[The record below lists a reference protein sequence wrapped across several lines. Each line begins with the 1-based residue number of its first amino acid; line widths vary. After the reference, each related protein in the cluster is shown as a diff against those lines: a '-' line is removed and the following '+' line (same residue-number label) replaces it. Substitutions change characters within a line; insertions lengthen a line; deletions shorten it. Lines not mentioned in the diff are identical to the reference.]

1 MPNDEP
7 EITQIAKF
15 IATRIPTEGVAHTE
29 ATDGWRGALRYA
41 RKTGI
46 IDDLVDLVKGDWPED
61 MPLHQVLDEAR
72 R

>member
-41 RKTGI
+41 RN
-46 IDDLVDLVKGDWPED
+46 
-61 MPLHQVLDEAR
+61 HQVLDEAR